1 MLMMTDKTNNYDDIR
16 IKNGVIHG
24 FKNMILS
31 Q

>member
-1 MLMMTDKTNNYDDIR
+1 MLTITDKTNNYDDIW

-24 FKNMILS
+24 FKNMTLS